1 MKDEDEM
8 DLNNTNELA
17 DWSDRV
23 RKVDSSLH
31 AAFARQEREAARK
44 QPFWKRGRT
53 DSKPLTASE
62 RKQALQ
68 GSTG

>member
-1 MKDEDEM
+1 M
-8 DLNNTNELA
+8 DPNNPNELA

-23 RKVDSSLH
+23 RRVDSSLH

-44 QPFWKRGRT
+44 QPFWKRSRNDG
-53 DSKPLTASE
+53 KPLSASE

-68 GSTG
+68 GSTS

>member
-1 MKDEDEM
+1 M
-8 DLNNTNELA
+8 DPNNPNELA

-23 RKVDSSLH
+23 RRVDSSLH

-44 QPFWKRGRT
+44 QPFWKRGG
-53 DSKPLTASE
+53 DKGQPLTTSE

-68 GSTG
+68 GSTS